1 MRHRCLALSALAVFL
16 VADFPLEAQYPP
28 GRYPGGGGGG
38 LPFPRRGKKKTS
50 KEAQVPENLQDVTG
64 MLRGM
69 DAESVIVEAKDTRII
84 KFKRTDKTKFF
95 QNGDEIKP
103 DVLKPGDHLLIEAMQ
118 NEEGYFYAVNVI
130 IEKEGNSQERAA
142 ASESLPVEPRSV
154 RDEEDRPV
162 LRRKDSPPP
171 PEDEARA
178 EPKAAARPAPAPPV
192 APTPEPVSDR
202 IATPPENAPMD
213 ESDPGRPHLKRGKAA
228 RRAASTPVPVAGN
241 SAPAPI
247 PVPAP
252 ASAAPVKAPAP
263 EPAAEVAP
271 PPDPRIE
278 KARAVAATFAESLP
292 NYFCR
297 QQMARFVNTSHVVS
311 WRPLDIISA
320 VVVYENGQEHYR
332 NLEING
338 KPVKK
343 KMDELSGA
351 WSTGEYAS
359 MLTDL
364 FSPSTAADFQYR
376 RLSRTGNREAYVFD
390 FDVDHEHSHWHV
402 QAPSQSILPAY
413 KGAMWIDKETGRV
426 LRIEMQA
433 YALPGEFPMDKVES
447 ATDYE
452 YVRIGD
458 RQFLLPVHAETL
470 ICQRGTNICSRNTI
484 DFRNYHKYSG
494 EADIRFEQ

>member
-16 VADFPLEAQYPP
+16 AADFPLEAQYPP
-28 GRYPGGGGGG
+28 GRYPGGGG

-50 KEAQVPENLQDVTG
+50 KEVQVPENLQDVNG
-64 MLRGM
+64 MLREM

-84 KFKRTDKTKFF
+84 KLKRTDKTKFLH
-95 QNGDEIKP
+95 NGDEIKP
-103 DVLKPGDHLLIEAMQ
+103 EVLKPGDHLLIEAMQ

-130 IEKEGNSQERAA
+130 LEKEGTAEERAA
-142 ASESLPVEPRSV
+142 ASETLPVEPRSV

-171 PEDEARA
+171 AEDETKA
-178 EPKAAARPAPAPPV
+178 ESATRPTQPAAQASE
-192 APTPEPVSDR
+192 PEPDR
-202 IATPPENAPMD
+202 IVTPPQNSPMD
-213 ESDPGRPHLKRGKAA
+213 ESDPGRPRLKRGKPG
-228 RRAASTPVPVAGN
+228 RRAASTPGPVAGK

-247 PVPAP
+247 PVPDP
-252 ASAAPVKAPAP
+252 ESPAPVAARVP
-263 EPAAEVAP
+263 EPAAETAA

-311 WRPLDIISA
+311 WRPLDVVSA

-359 MLTDL
+359 MLADL

-376 RLSRTGNREAYVFD
+376 KLARAGNREAYVFD
-390 FDVDHEHSHWHV
+390 FDVDREHSHWHV

-413 KGAMWIDKETGRV
+413 RGAMWIDKETGRV

-433 YALPGEFPMDKVES
+433 YALPAEFPMDKVES

-470 ICQRGTNICSRNTI
+470 ICQRGTNICSRNNI

-494 EADIRFEQ
+494 EADIKFEQ

>member
-343 KMDELSGA
+343 KMDEL
-351 WSTGEYAS
+351 
-359 MLTDL
+359 
-364 FSPSTAADFQYR
+364 FKP
-376 RLSRTGNREAYVFD
+376 
-390 FDVDHEHSHWHV
+390 
-402 QAPSQSILPAY
+402 
-413 KGAMWIDKETGRV
+413 KK
-426 LRIEMQA
+426 
-433 YALPGEFPMDKVES
+433 
-447 ATDYE
+447 
-452 YVRIGD
+452 
-458 RQFLLPVHAETL
+458 
-470 ICQRGTNICSRNTI
+470 
-484 DFRNYHKYSG
+484 
-494 EADIRFEQ
+494 